1 MRPWIGLSLML
12 EDDFRNAAV
21 PLFAEGIVDVLE
33 WSFDTGWGRAI
44 PEWADALLE
53 HYGEEGRLLGHGVHY
68 SAFSAQWEERQ
79 ARWLELLAG
88 EVSRR
93 RYVHVSEH
101 YGFMTAAPFMR
112 GAPLPVPR
120 CEASRRIGRDRLDR
134 MRAVVSRGKGGACP
148 IGLENLA
155 LAWNR
160 DEALAHGPFL
170 GEVLVREDDFII
182 LDVHN
187 LYCQIENFDLDPEE
201 LLGSYPAPR
210 VREIHVSGG
219 SFLPAWPQAP
229 DATVRC
235 DTHDD
240 AVPEPVFD
248 LLERALGRF
257 PNVQAVILER
267 LGGTLRTPADSEGF
281 GRDYLHVRRI
291 VEASREQPKGE
302 QQADGG
308 RDGS

>member
-12 EDDFRNAAV
+12 EDDFRNAAA
-21 PLFAEGIVDVLE
+21 PLFAEGMVDVLE
-33 WSFDTGWGRAI
+33 WSFDTGWGRRI
-44 PEWADALLE
+44 PEWADALLD

-68 SAFSAQWEERQ
+68 SAFSARWEERQ
-79 ARWLELLAG
+79 TRWLEQLG
-88 EVSRR
+88 EEVARR

-120 CEASRRIGRDRLDR
+120 CEASRAVGRDRLAR
-134 MRAVVSRGKGGACP
+134 MRAMLAGGKNRACP

-160 DEALAHGPFL
+160 EEALAHGTFI
-170 GEVLVREDDFII
+170 GEVLEHEDDFIL

-187 LYCQIENFDLDPEE
+187 LHCQIENFALDPDE
-201 LLGSYPAPR
+201 LLARYPLER

-219 SFLPAWPQAP
+219 SFLPAWPEQP
-229 DATVRC
+229 DDTVRC

-240 AVPEPVFD
+240 AVPEPVFE
-248 LLERALGRF
+248 LLERALARF
-257 PNVQAVILER
+257 PNVRAVIFER
-267 LGGTLRTPADSEGF
+267 LGGTLRTAGDADGF
-281 GRDYLHVRRI
+281 ARDYLRVKQI
-291 VEASREQPKGE
+291 VEASPSGLAEGGS
-302 QQADGG
+302 DGA
-308 RDGS
+308 R